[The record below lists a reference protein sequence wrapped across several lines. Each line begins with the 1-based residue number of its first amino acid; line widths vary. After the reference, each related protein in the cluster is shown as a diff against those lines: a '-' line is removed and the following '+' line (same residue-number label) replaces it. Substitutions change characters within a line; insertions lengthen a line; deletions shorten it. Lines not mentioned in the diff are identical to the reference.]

1 MQNKDSENTKR
12 ISKAAVAVFRG
23 YLLEKG
29 KCADFTSLPLEEL
42 RELLKKIYV
51 EARRKDK
58 HMYSKSSL
66 IAIRFGLCKFIQTQQ
81 LQTDV
86 STKVFIP
93 QQHLSFVI
101 N

>member
-1 MQNKDSENTKR
+1 MKTQKNFKSR
-12 ISKAAVAVFRG
+12 CCSYRG

-51 EARRKDK
+51 EAQRKDK

-66 IAIRFGLCKFIQTQQ
+66 LAIRCGLCKFIQFHRPE
-81 LQTDV
+81 LD
-86 STKVFIP
+86 I
-93 QQHLSFVI
+93 I
-101 N
+101 NGSNFNILVKCRNILCNKINI